1 MNYENYKKS
10 RNAAWEILL
19 ACNVEKLPVD
29 LNAVLRHL
37 EVRVYSY
44 SRGRE
49 LLTSTGLAEVAKQ
62 VSGLTFYIGSQPVI
76 LYNDAE
82 TPQRIRFTVGHELGH
97 IVLGHVQP
105 GEYTQQNREPQPG
118 DSPTEQA
125 ANRFAADLL
134 SPACVLWGLD
144 LHRAEDIAKVCK
156 ISIQSARFR
165 AERME
170 VLYQRNK
177 FLLHPLEQAVYQ
189 QFEPFIKEGCQNPY

>member
-19 ACNVEKLPVD
+19 ACRVDALPVD

-37 EVRVYSY
+37 EVRAYSY
-44 SRGRE
+44 RRGRE
-49 LLTSTGLAEVAKQ
+49 LLEAAGLTAAAKR
-62 VSGLTFYIGSQPVI
+62 VSGLTFFARAQPII

-82 TPQRIRFTVGHELGH
+82 MPQRIRFTVAHEIGH

-105 GEYTQQNREPQPG
+105 GEHTQQNREPQPG
-118 DSPTEQA
+118 DSPIEQA

-134 SPACVLWGLD
+134 APACVLWGLD
-144 LHRAEDIAKVCK
+144 LHRAEDIARACK
-156 ISIQSARFR
+156 ISIQAARFR

-170 VLYQRNK
+170 ILYQRNK
-177 FLLHPLEQAVYQ
+177 FLLHPLERAVYK
-189 QFEPFIKEGCQNPY
+189 QFEQSIKG

>member
-19 ACNVEKLPVD
+19 ACGVDKLPVN
-29 LNAVLRHL
+29 LNEVLRHL
-37 EVRVYSY
+37 GVLAYSY
-44 SRGRE
+44 SRSRDMLE
-49 LLTSTGLAEVAKQ
+49 STGLAEIAKQ
-62 VSGLTFYIGSQPVI
+62 VSGLTFYSGSQPVI

-82 TPQRIRFTVGHELGH
+82 SSQRIRFTIGHELGH

-105 GEYTQQNREPQPG
+105 GEHTCQNREPQLG

-134 SPACVLWGLD
+134 APACVLWGLD

-156 ISIQSARFR
+156 ISIQAAHFR

-170 VLYQRNK
+170 ILYQRNK
-177 FLLHPLEQAVYQ
+177 FLLHPLERAVYQ
-189 QFEPFIKEGCQNPY
+189 QFEPYIKG

>member
-1 MNYENYKKS
+1 MNYEIYKKS

-19 ACNVEKLPVD
+19 ACGVEALPVD

-44 SRGRE
+44 SRGRD
-49 LLTSTGLAEVAKQ
+49 LLASTGLAEVTKQ
-62 VSGLTFYIGSQPVI
+62 VSGLTLYAGAQPVI
-76 LYNDAE
+76 LYDDTE

-97 IVLGHVQP
+97 LVLGHVQP
-105 GEYTQQNREPQPG
+105 GDHTWQNREPQPG

-134 SPACVLWGLD
+134 APACVLWGLD
-144 LHRAEDIAKVCK
+144 LHRAEDIAEVCK
-156 ISIQSARFR
+156 ISIQAARFR

-170 VLYQRNK
+170 ILYQRNK
-177 FLLHPLEQAVYQ
+177 FLLHPLEKAVYQ
-189 QFEPFIKEGCQNPY
+189 QFEPFIREGCQNPY

>member
-19 ACNVEKLPVD
+19 ACRVAELPVD

-37 EVRVYSY
+37 EVRAYSY
-44 SRGRE
+44 GRGRDI
-49 LLTSTGLAEVAKQ
+49 LADAGLADIAKQ
-62 VSGLTFYIGSQPVI
+62 VSGLTFYIGAQPII

-82 TPQRIRFTVGHELGH
+82 TPQRIRFTIGHELGH
-97 IVLGHVQP
+97 IVLGHVRP
-105 GEYTQQNREPQPG
+105 GEHTRQNREPQQG
-118 DSPTEQA
+118 DSPMEQA

-134 SPACVLWGLD
+134 APACVLWGLD
-144 LHRAEDIAKVCK
+144 LHRAEDIAQVCK
-156 ISIQSARFR
+156 ISIQAARFR

-170 VLYQRNK
+170 ILYHRNK

-189 QFEPFIKEGCQNPY
+189 QFAPYIKG

>member
-19 ACNVEKLPVD
+19 ACRVEALPVD
-29 LNAVLRHL
+29 LNAVLQHL
-37 EVRVYSY
+37 DVRVYAY
-44 SRGRE
+44 SRGRD
-49 LLTSTGLAEVAKQ
+49 LLEAAGLTEAAKQ
-62 VSGLTFYIGSQPVI
+62 ASGLTFFSGTQPVI

-82 TPQRIRFTVGHELGH
+82 APQRIRFTVGHELGH
-97 IVLGHVQP
+97 LVLGHVQP
-105 GEYTQQNREPQPG
+105 GEHTRQNREPQPG

-134 SPACVLWGLD
+134 APACVLWGLD

-156 ISIQSARFR
+156 ISIQAARFR

-170 VLYQRNK
+170 ILYQRNK
-177 FLLHPLEQAVYQ
+177 FLLHPLEQAVYR
-189 QFEPFIKEGCQNPY
+189 QFEPYIKG

>member
-19 ACNVEKLPVD
+19 TCRVAELPVD

-37 EVRVYSY
+37 EVKVYSY
-44 SRGRE
+44 SRSRD
-49 LLTSTGLAEVAKQ
+49 LLESAGLAEVAKQ
-62 VSGLTFYIGSQPVI
+62 VSGLTFYAGSQPVI

-82 TPQRIRFTVGHELGH
+82 TPQRIRFTIGHELGH

-105 GEYTQQNREPQPG
+105 GEHTRQNRDPQPG

-125 ANRFAADLL
+125 ANRFAADILA
-134 SPACVLWGLD
+134 PACVLWGLD
-144 LHRAEDIAKVCK
+144 LHRPEDIARVCK
-156 ISIQSARFR
+156 ISIQAARFR

-170 VLYQRNK
+170 ILYQRNK
-177 FLLHPLEQAVYQ
+177 FLLHPLERAVYQ
-189 QFEPFIKEGCQNPY
+189 QFEQYIKG

>member
-1 MNYENYKKS
+1 MNYESYKRS

-19 ACNVEKLPVD
+19 ACRVDRLPVD

-44 SRGRE
+44 GRSRE
-49 LLTSTGLAEVAKQ
+49 LLESTGLSEVAKQ
-62 VSGLTFYIGSQPVI
+62 VSGLTFYAGDRPVI

-82 TPQRIRFTVGHELGH
+82 TPQRIRFTIGHELGH

-105 GEYTQQNREPQPG
+105 GEHTRQNREPQTG

-134 SPACVLWGLD
+134 APACVLWGLD
-144 LHRAEDIAKVCK
+144 LHRAEDIARVCK
-156 ISIQSARFR
+156 ISIQAARFR
-165 AERME
+165 ADRME
-170 VLYQRNK
+170 ILYQRNK

-189 QFEPFIKEGCQNPY
+189 QFEPFIMG

>member
-19 ACNVEKLPVD
+19 ACKVEKLPVD

-49 LLTSTGLAEVAKQ
+49 LLTSTGLADVAKQ

-82 TPQRIRFTVGHELGH
+82 SPQRIRFTIGHELGH
-97 IVLGHVQP
+97 LVLGHVRP
-105 GEYTQQNREPQPG
+105 GEHTRQNREPQPG
-118 DSPTEQA
+118 DSPMEQA

-156 ISIQSARFR
+156 ISIQAARFR

-170 VLYQRNK
+170 ILYQRNK
-177 FLLHPLEQAVYQ
+177 FLLHPLERAVYR
-189 QFEPFIKEGCQNPY
+189 QFEPYIKG

>member
-19 ACNVEKLPVD
+19 ACRVDALPVD

-37 EVRVYSY
+37 DVRVYAY

-49 LLTSTGLAEVAKQ
+49 LLGDAGLTEAAKQ
-62 VSGLTFYIGSQPVI
+62 VSGLTFFAGTQPVI

-82 TPQRIRFTVGHELGH
+82 MPQRIRFTVAHELGH
-97 IVLGHVQP
+97 LVLGHIQP
-105 GEYTQQNREPQPG
+105 GEHTRQNREPQPG
-118 DSPTEQA
+118 DSPMEQA

-134 SPACVLWGLD
+134 APACVLWALD
-144 LHRAEDIAKVCK
+144 LHRAEDIARVCK
-156 ISIQSARFR
+156 ISIQAARFR

-170 VLYQRNK
+170 ILYQRNK
-177 FLLHPLEQAVYQ
+177 FLLHPLERAVYR
-189 QFEPFIKEGCQNPY
+189 QFEPYIKG

>member
-1 MNYENYKKS
+1 MNYENYKQS

-19 ACNVEKLPVD
+19 ACRVEQLPVD

-37 EVRVYSY
+37 EVRAYSY
-44 SRGRE
+44 GRGRDM
-49 LLTSTGLAEVAKQ
+49 LAATGLAEVAQQ
-62 VSGLTFYIGSQPVI
+62 VSGLTFCIGAQPVI

-82 TPQRIRFTVGHELGH
+82 TPQRIRFTIGHELGH
-97 IVLGHVQP
+97 IVLGHVRP
-105 GEYTQQNREPQPG
+105 GEHTRQNREPQPG
-118 DSPTEQA
+118 DNPMEQA

-134 SPACVLWGLD
+134 APACVLWGLD

-156 ISIQSARFR
+156 ISIQAARFR

-170 VLYQRNK
+170 ILYQRNK

-189 QFEPFIKEGCQNPY
+189 QFESYIKG